1 MKNIDYDLGNTHP
14 TLSDEDHELLMKNM
28 NGFTT
33 YLPTGAGLSRFRI
46 SEVIAVSIINREE
59 HSDPYKVDVHLST
72 GTIFTVR
79 FYDPSD
85 AIQWAEWLVSETMI
99 EIQRSIK

>member
-1 MKNIDYDLGNTHP
+1 MNNIVYEMGNVRP
-14 TLSDEDHELLMKNM
+14 TLYDEDHELLMKNVD
-28 NGFTT
+28 GFTT

-59 HSDPYKVDVHLST
+59 PSDPYKVDVHLST

-85 AIQWAEWLVSETMI
+85 AIKWTEWLFIETTL